1 MKSGVVVVISFI
13 LLFLGG
19 QAQAQNT
26 KALNSDK
33 PKVVIGI
40 VVENMRPD
48 YIQRYWEKFQPNG
61 FKKIYTQGAVCQNVK
76 LTLHEQ
82 NYASGTATL
91 FTGVHPS
98 IHGIVSNNWYDRL
111 KKKEIDSTEDD
122 YYFTVGAD
130 TKAGAA
136 SPQNLLSTTLTDN
149 LKILS
154 GGKAKIFSAALNRES
169 AIFAAGHAADGAYWF
184 DTESGR
190 MISSSFYVSTFP
202 DWVRLFN
209 SENYADIYSHR
220 TWTTLLPETEYS
232 ESLRDDYLLERGY
245 FGEFNTF
252 PHSINKYI
260 NRTSDFRPFKTTP
273 SANMMIK
280 DFTLRLLEN
289 EEIGTDNITDFVTAV
304 FSSMDYENGS
314 FGPASLEMEDTYLY
328 LDQYIGELIDAAEQK
343 FGKDNVLFFL
353 TANTSASYP
362 VEYLK
367 EEFHL
372 TVDYFNVESAIALL
386 TSYLNITYGE
396 QKWIEHYSDLQL
408 YLDHDIINKND
419 NVSLNE
425 LREVSSNFINQ
436 FTGVQVSM
444 PAFQLEQGSSANG
457 LFEPL
462 YNTYH
467 KNRSGDFI
475 YTLKEG
481 WQPGYKFKRANY
493 TDQSRI
499 PIVIWGKGIKAQ
511 TISTT
516 HNAVDLV
523 PTLAELISVP
533 IPDKCQGKIIKE
545 IVERK

>member
-1 MKSGVVVVISFI
+1 
-13 LLFLGG
+13 
-19 QAQAQNT
+19 
-26 KALNSDK
+26 
-33 PKVVIGI
+33 
-40 VVENMRPD
+40 
-48 YIQRYWEKFQPNG
+48 
-61 FKKIYTQGAVCQNVK
+61 
-76 LTLHEQ
+76 
-82 NYASGTATL
+82 
-91 FTGVHPS
+91 
-98 IHGIVSNNWYDRL
+98 
-111 KKKEIDSTEDD
+111 
-122 YYFTVGAD
+122 
-130 TKAGAA
+130 
-136 SPQNLLSTTLTDN
+136 
-149 LKILS
+149 
-154 GGKAKIFSAALNRES
+154 
-169 AIFAAGHAADGAYWF
+169 
-184 DTESGR
+184 
-190 MISSSFYVSTFP
+190 
-202 DWVRLFN
+202 
-209 SENYADIYSHR
+209 
-220 TWTTLLPETEYS
+220 
-232 ESLRDDYLLERGY
+232 
-245 FGEFNTF
+245 
-252 PHSINKYI
+252 
-260 NRTSDFRPFKTTP
+260 
-273 SANMMIK
+273 MMIK

-289 EEIGTDNITDFVTAV
+289 EEIGTDNVTDFVTAV

-314 FGPASLEMEDTYLY
+314 FGPASIEMEDTYLY
-328 LDQYIGELIDAAEQK
+328 LDQYIGELVDAAEEK

-396 QKWIEHYSDLQL
+396 EKWIEHYSDLQL
-408 YLDHDIINKND
+408 YLDHDIINESD
-419 NVSLNE
+419 NVTLNE

-462 YNTYH
+462 YNTYF

-481 WQPGYKFKRANY
+481 WQPGYKFKRSNY

-533 IPDKCQGKIIKE
+533 LPDKCQGKIIKE
-545 IVERK
+545 IVETK

>member
-1 MKSGVVVVISFI
+1 
-13 LLFLGG
+13 
-19 QAQAQNT
+19 
-26 KALNSDK
+26 
-33 PKVVIGI
+33 
-40 VVENMRPD
+40 
-48 YIQRYWEKFQPNG
+48 
-61 FKKIYTQGAVCQNVK
+61 
-76 LTLHEQ
+76 
-82 NYASGTATL
+82 
-91 FTGVHPS
+91 
-98 IHGIVSNNWYDRL
+98 
-111 KKKEIDSTEDD
+111 
-122 YYFTVGAD
+122 
-130 TKAGAA
+130 
-136 SPQNLLSTTLTDN
+136 
-149 LKILS
+149 
-154 GGKAKIFSAALNRES
+154 
-169 AIFAAGHAADGAYWF
+169 
-184 DTESGR
+184 
-190 MISSSFYVSTFP
+190 
-202 DWVRLFN
+202 
-209 SENYADIYSHR
+209 
-220 TWTTLLPETEYS
+220 
-232 ESLRDDYLLERGY
+232 
-245 FGEFNTF
+245 
-252 PHSINKYI
+252 
-260 NRTSDFRPFKTTP
+260 
-273 SANMMIK
+273 MMIK